1 MREITI
7 GTNEAGQ
14 RLDKFLAKYL
24 RQAGKSFL
32 YKMIRKKNITLNGK
46 RCEGAEKL
54 AEGDVVR
61 LFLSEETIE
70 KFSGPQPAA
79 VKTFAEVSVALDIL
93 YEDDDILLFNKPV
106 GMLSQQGEGGEA
118 SAVEYLIQYLLRTG
132 AVTKEELK
140 SFRPSVCNRLD
151 RNTSGI
157 LTAGKSLQGLQ
168 FLSRLFQERS
178 IH

>member
-79 VKTFAEVSVALDIL
+79 AKTFEKAFADASAALDIL

-132 AVTKEELK
+132 AA
-140 SFRPSVCNRLD
+140 F
-151 RNTSGI
+151 
-157 LTAGKSLQGLQ
+157 GLQ
-168 FLSRLFQERS
+168 PAGSEHQRDPYGREIPTRTPVSFPPVSGAEHS
-178 IH
+178 